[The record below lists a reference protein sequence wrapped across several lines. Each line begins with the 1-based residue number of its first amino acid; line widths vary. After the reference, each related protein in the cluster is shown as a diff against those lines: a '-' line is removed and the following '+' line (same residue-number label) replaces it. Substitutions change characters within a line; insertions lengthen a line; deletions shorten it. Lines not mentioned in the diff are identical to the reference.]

1 MGWQVS
7 RILCV
12 GGRAK
17 ELMYVDSQSAI
28 RLHVLSIW
36 WLYDL
41 GTFTPVLRVRKVK
54 FSWISL
60 FAWDYTAD
68 APHNPGLHQTLTSKP
83 ITLIKYIMYTS
94 LPSNPQLRFPSFF
107 VKIKDDPDYLLLH
120 FPCSAGL
127 GESSWKPSPS
137 SDSFQTIGL
146 IRAGTEHLTSI
157 LLSSRNQNRG
167 EEHRRLSGH
176 GWSSWFPAH

>member
-1 MGWQVS
+1 MH
-7 RILCV
+7 
-12 GGRAK
+12 
-17 ELMYVDSQSAI
+17 VDSQSAI

-36 WLYDL
+36 WPYDL
-41 GTFTPVLRVRKVK
+41 GAFTPVLMVRKVK

-60 FAWDYTAD
+60 FAWDHTAD

-83 ITLIKYIMYTS
+83 IILIKYIMCTS

-107 VKIKDDPDYLLLH
+107 CEDKRWSRLFASTI
-120 FPCSAGL
+120 
-127 GESSWKPSPS
+127 SPLS
-137 SDSFQTIGL
+137 
-146 IRAGTEHLTSI
+146 RAGGVSLEALSILWFIPDHQINEGRGRTSHQCV